1 MTKPERQLVIADCL
15 GFCRGVE
22 HALALFQSAVA
33 ASSEPL
39 YVLHELVHNHAVSEQ
54 MRQQGAVFVS
64 SLDQVPAGSRLL
76 FGAHG
81 VPRALHEQARQ
92 KGLRVIDATCQLVK
106 KLHALAATVP
116 PEATLLLLGKAGHPE
131 AIGILGHSSSPDAR
145 LIQSLEELEALPPLH
160 QPVLLTQTTI
170 NHNEVQA
177 VREAFSRRFP
187 DGRCPV
193 SICAASR
200 QRQDAIEKLARQ
212 TELVLV
218 IGSSHSSNARRLCEC
233 AIQAGTRALLIENA
247 DSIPEAVQSVH
258 RLGLSAGASTPEYLI
273 THTVERLLAM
283 GFTLQKDSLP
293 TDNHGQ

>member
-1 MTKPERQLVIADCL
+1 MTKPERKLVVADCL

-22 HALALFQSAVA
+22 HALALFQSAAA
-33 ASSEPL
+33 ASPEPL
-39 YVLHELVHNHAVSEQ
+39 YVLYELVHNRAVSEQ
-54 MRQQGAVFVS
+54 MRRQGAVFVS

-76 FGAHG
+76 IGAHG
-81 VPRALHEQARQ
+81 LPLALHEQARQ

-106 KLHALAATVP
+106 KLHALAASVP

-131 AIGILGHSSSPDAR
+131 AIGILGHSGSPNTC
-145 LIQSLEELEALPPLH
+145 LIQSLEELEALPPLR
-160 QPVLLTQTTI
+160 QPVLLTQTTV

-177 VREAFSRRFP
+177 VREAFCRRFP

-200 QRQDAIEKLARQ
+200 QRQEAVEKLARR

-233 AIQAGTRALLIENA
+233 ALQAGTPAVLIENA
-247 DSIPEAVQSVH
+247 DSIPEAVQAVR

-273 THTVERLLAM
+273 AHTVERLLAM

-293 TDNHGQ
+293 PDNHGQ